1 MQFDV
6 VIQGG
11 DVIDGTGCAAR
22 VVDIGVVGDRIV
34 AVGKSLLSAGASAG
48 RVIDARGK
56 LVTPGFVDVH
66 THYDAQATWDPEM
79 SPSGG
84 HGVTTVVMGN
94 CGVGFAPVKPDE
106 HEWLIGLMEGVEDIP
121 GAAMTEGIR
130 WGWESFPEYL
140 DVVASLPRVLD
151 VGAQVA
157 HGPLR
162 AYVMGQ
168 RGAKNEPATADD
180 AGAMKVLVKEALAAG
195 ALGFS
200 TSRTSLHRAMDGELV
215 PGTLASQEELM
226 ALGDALGEAGHGVFV
241 AACEHADVPEEL
253 EWLAAIS
260 QRTGRRCT
268 VNLSQIEADP
278 QLWRAVLA
286 KIDALQ
292 NDGAQVFAQ
301 VAGRAIGLVMGL
313 ELTAHP
319 LLLSPTYLQMHHDPL
334 AARVQAL
341 RDPAVRAAVI
351 ADDALDLGP
360 LGELVL
366 SRPDKIWIIP
376 ALAEGGAVDY
386 EPESRHSLQAIANQR
401 GTTPR
406 AVALDALLR
415 DDGKGLL
422 YRPLFNYAD
431 DALDM
436 VREAHL
442 NPHTIMGLSDAGA
455 HCGAI
460 CDGGMPTFMLSF
472 WGRDRQRGAGLPLE
486 HIVRRQTRD
495 TARFFGMNDRGVLA
509 PGFRADL
516 NVIDLDKLALQPPR
530 VAYDLPAGGRRLLQD
545 AVGYDVTLCR
555 GVVTVEADRFTGARP
570 GQLVRG
576 PQAAPSTR

>member
-1 MQFDV
+1 MKFDV

-11 DVIDGTGCAAR
+11 DVVDGTGGPTRTAD
-22 VVDIGVVGDRIV
+22 VGVVGDRIV
-34 AVGKSLLSAGASAG
+34 AVGKDLLSAGASAG

-56 LVTPGFVDVH
+56 LVTPGFVDIH

-84 HGVTTVVMGN
+84 HGVTTVVMGS
-94 CGVGFAPVKPDE
+94 CGVGFAPVRNDE

-121 GAAMTEGIR
+121 GSAMVEGIK

-140 DVVASLPRVLD
+140 DAVAKLPRVLD
-151 VGAQVA
+151 VGAQIA

-162 AYVMGQ
+162 AYVMGK
-168 RGAKNEPATADD
+168 RGAKNETATVADST
-180 AGAMKVLVKEALAAG
+180 AMRGLVKEALDAG

-200 TSRTSLHRAMDGELV
+200 TSRTSLHRAIDGELV
-215 PGTLASQEELM
+215 PGTTAAEDELQEIGLALK
-226 ALGDALGEAGHGVFV
+226 DAGHGVFV
-241 AACEHADVPEEL
+241 AACEHKDLPVEL
-253 EWLAAIS
+253 DWIARLAK
-260 QRTGRRCT
+260 RTGRRCT

-278 QLWRAVLA
+278 GLWRQVLERIGTA
-286 KIDALQ
+286 QA
-292 NDGAQVFAQ
+292 DGSRVFAQ
-301 VAGRAIGLVMGL
+301 VAGRAIGVVMGL

-319 LLLSPTYLQMHHDPL
+319 LLLAATYLGLHHEPL
-334 AARVQAL
+334 ADRVKAL
-341 RDPAVRAAVI
+341 RDPETRARLL
-351 ADDALDLGP
+351 ADDELDLGP

-366 SRPDKIWIIP
+366 RRPDKIWVID
-376 ALAEGGAVDY
+376 GAANY
-386 EPESRHSLQAIANQR
+386 EPESRHSIAAIAQKL
-401 GTTPR
+401 GTSPR

-415 DDGKGLL
+415 DDGRGLL

-442 NPHTIMGLSDAGA
+442 NPHTLMGLSDAGA

-460 CDGGMPTFMLSF
+460 CDGGMPTFMLTF
-472 WGRDRQRGAGLPLE
+472 WGRDRSRGERLPMEL
-486 HIVRRQTRD
+486 IVRRQTRD
-495 TARFFGMNDRGVLA
+495 TARFFGMHDRGVLA

-530 VAYDLPAGGRRLLQD
+530 VAYDLPAGGRRLTQD
-545 AVGYDVTLCR
+545 AVGYDVTMCR
-555 GVVTVEADRFTGARP
+555 GAITVEADRFTGARP

-576 PQAAPSTR
+576 PQAAPSST